1 MKPDIIIYQVYY
13 SYKGHVPFIES
24 MIIANDIYDSL
35 TIYSG
40 ICTIITIYH
49 YLVMMSITIITFTA
63 KSHKGIYNNKGYNL
77 CYHMAF
83 CYITTW

>member
-35 TIYSG
+35 TIHMYHNHYISLLGNDVHHYNHIYSE
-40 ICTIITIYH
+40 
-49 YLVMMSITIITFTA
+49 
-63 KSHKGIYNNKGYNL
+63 KP
-77 CYHMAF
+77 
-83 CYITTW
+83 